1 VPRLMWAEPI
11 ELGVRDTGWLM
22 SDGMGV
28 QRTLGA
34 DDGPIEIVDYAPSW
48 PSAFVAERDRLSGL
62 LPGVHLHHIGS
73 TAVPG
78 LAGKPVIDMIALVD
92 DLDGA
97 ANLLVERGGYQFDAR
112 FNDGLLHRRYL
123 CYPSISHRTHHL
135 HLVDAGEEMQRC
147 LRFRDKL
154 RGDRQLSAAYVA
166 LKRSLAERFG
176 DDRAAY
182 TMAKTRF
189 IEDADTQREPEE

>member
-1 VPRLMWAEPI
+1 
-11 ELGVRDTGWLM
+11 M

-34 DDGPIEIVDYAPSW
+34 DDGPIEIVDYEPSW
-48 PSAFVAERDRLSGL
+48 PSAFVAERDRLSPL
-62 LPGVHLHHIGS
+62 LPGVQLHHIGS

-97 ANLLVERGGYQFDAR
+97 ANLLIERGGYQLDAR

-135 HLVDAGEEMQRC
+135 HLVDASEEMQRC

-154 RGDRQLSAAYVA
+154 RGDRRLSAAYVA
-166 LKRSLAERFG
+166 LKRSLAERLG

-189 IEDADTQREPEE
+189 IQDADTQRAPAE

>member
-1 VPRLMWAEPI
+1 MQAEPI
-11 ELGVRDTGWLM
+11 ELGVRDTGWAM

-34 DDGPIEIVDYAPSW
+34 DDGPIEIVDYEPSW
-48 PSAFVAERDRLSGL
+48 PSAFVAERDRLSPL
-62 LPGVHLHHIGS
+62 LPGVQLHHIGS

-92 DLDGA
+92 DLEGA
-97 ANLLVERGGYQFDAR
+97 ANLLIERGGYQLDAR

-123 CYPSISHRTHHL
+123 CYPIISHRTHHL
-135 HLVDAGEEMQRC
+135 HLVDASEEMQRC

-154 RGDRQLSAAYVA
+154 RRDRRLSAAYVA
-166 LKRSLAERFG
+166 LKRSLAERLG

-189 IEDADTQREPEE
+189 IEDADTQRAPAE